1 MRKSLAY
8 LVAAIGLASAGAA
21 HADGLFRTSTG
32 PAGADFSGVG
42 LGVNVGAAIG
52 GAGSINASGLA
63 GGVHAGYNLQNGP
76 IVGGVE
82 ADALVGSITGGNG
95 GLGNFSQNWL
105 TSARIKGGYS
115 FGDVLAYGTIGPAWS
130 TSSYQALGFT
140 ANKTLSGYAIGIG
153 AEYAL
158 TRSVTANAEL
168 RRYSFGGATY
178 YVPTAPQ
185 KLTSDTNMLLIG
197 ITTHF

>member
-8 LVAAIGLASAGAA
+8 LVAAIGLASASAA

-63 GGVHAGYNLQNGP
+63 GGAHVGYNLQNGQ

-105 TSARIKGGYS
+105 TSARIKGGFS
-115 FGDVLAYGTIGPAWS
+115 FGDILAYGTVGPAWS
-130 TSSYQALGFT
+130 TSTYQSLGFT
-140 ANKTLSGYAIGIG
+140 ADKTLHGYVIGIG

-158 TRSVTANAEL
+158 TRTISVRAEL
-168 RRYSFGGATY
+168 RRYNFDGATY
-178 YVPTAPQ
+178 YMPTGAQ
-185 KLTSDTNMLLIG
+185 GLTNASNLLMLG
-197 ITTHF
+197 ASTHF